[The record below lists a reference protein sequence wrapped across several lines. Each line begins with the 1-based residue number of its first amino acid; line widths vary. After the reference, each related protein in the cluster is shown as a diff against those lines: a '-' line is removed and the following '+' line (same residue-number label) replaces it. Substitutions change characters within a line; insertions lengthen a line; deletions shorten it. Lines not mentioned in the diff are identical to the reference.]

1 MKIRKVILRVLLGL
15 VVILTLFFG
24 LIVYPYFANIV
35 MPWQRSSA
43 IESAIEWGGLAELPV
58 SQWQADIDTEGGI
71 FTRTFIIEFECSKAA
86 IEKWVKESHGIRDV
100 TPVREGNLC
109 VYRSVG
115 YENSIGG
122 TVSINYETGT
132 VYITMSW
139 S

>member
-1 MKIRKVILRVLLGL
+1 MLLGL
-15 VVILTLFFG
+15 LVTLTLFFG

-71 FTRTFIIEFECSKAA
+71 FTRTFMIGFECSKAE
-86 IEKWVKESHGIRDV
+86 IEKWIKESYGIRDV
-100 TPVREGNLC
+100 IPTKEVNLW

-122 TVSINYETGT
+122 TVAINYETGR